1 MIAWTHG
8 RIAVL
13 GAALAL
19 AGPVCSR
26 PAEASWSSRHGGYA
40 PSGHYAARVIY
51 AGASNYSRYRAAYRS
66 GYSTGGLQCVPF
78 ARENT
83 GIELAG
89 NAANWWDNAAGVYER
104 GGRPEVGSILNFRA
118 TGRMHMGHV
127 AVVSNVINS
136 RNVQIDHANWSGRGV
151 VTRNVTVVDVSPG
164 NDWSAVRVAL
174 GTGDFG
180 SIYPTYGFIYDRPD
194 KGMMVA
200 NSGIA
205 NSGIANSGVAN
216 SVAPRAPAMAFL
228 PSAMAASAP
237 VLDLRPR
244 SERVAVLLAPQ
255 QDEEVA
261 EAADDA
267 GSARG
272 RRGYARPMPIVH
284 YGRGSTQVA
293 RHGAGHLMGGRVLF
307 VGAGPSHR
315 SGREPAYAA
324 GGRQYASL
332 VRMAGAR
339 SARAETGGVRAPTSR
354 ASHGQAEPGS
364 HRRGRRA

>member
-1 MIAWTHG
+1 MVAWTHG

-19 AGPVCSR
+19 AGPICSQ
-26 PAEASWSSRHGGYA
+26 PAEASRSSRYGGYA
-40 PSGHYAARVIY
+40 ASGHYAARVIY
-51 AGASNYSRYRAAYRS
+51 AGASHYSRYRIAYRS
-66 GYSTGGLQCVPF
+66 GYSTGALQCVPF

-104 GGRPEVGSILNFRA
+104 GERPEVGSILNFRA

-194 KGMMVA
+194 KGTMVA
-200 NSGIA
+200 NSGV
-205 NSGIANSGVAN
+205 S
-216 SVAPRAPAMAFL
+216 RAPAVAAL
-228 PSAMAASAP
+228 PSVMTASAP

-244 SERVAVLLAPQ
+244 SERVAVLLAPSQ
-255 QDEEVA
+255 VEEVA
-261 EAADDA
+261 EAADDT

-272 RRGYARPMPIVH
+272 RRGYAHPMPAVH
-284 YGRGSTQVA
+284 YGRGGTQMA
-293 RHGAGHLMGGRVLF
+293 RHGADRLMGGRVLF
-307 VGAGPSHR
+307 IGTGPSHR
-315 SGREPAYAA
+315 GGREPAYAA
-324 GGRQYASL
+324 SGRQYASL
-332 VRMAGAR
+332 VRMVGVR
-339 SARAETGGVRAPTSR
+339 TARAEAGAARAPVQRS
-354 ASHGQAEPGS
+354 SHGPAEPG
-364 HRRGRRA
+364 HRRHRGA